1 MDDARSAA
9 MTAKAKDWA
18 ETLTAQREAID
29 ELIFQ
34 AERAIVRA
42 RGMAGRA
49 RLIRAR
55 SSATRA
61 RLAAFDR
68 HRPSRGDGQ

>member
-9 MTAKAKDWA
+9 LTARAKIWA

-34 AERAIVRA
+34 AERVIVRA

-55 SSATRA
+55 SLATRA
-61 RLAAFDR
+61 RLAA
-68 HRPSRGDGQ
+68 RPLHLATGV